1 MMVTL
6 VPPDSGPLLGDRPVM
21 VGVYRARAA
30 VGGGA
35 TKEEKER
42 LREAARDKVSS

>member
-21 VGVYRARAA
+21 VGVYRAAPA

-35 TKEEKER
+35 TGEGRER
-42 LREAARDKVSS
+42 LREERLRETS